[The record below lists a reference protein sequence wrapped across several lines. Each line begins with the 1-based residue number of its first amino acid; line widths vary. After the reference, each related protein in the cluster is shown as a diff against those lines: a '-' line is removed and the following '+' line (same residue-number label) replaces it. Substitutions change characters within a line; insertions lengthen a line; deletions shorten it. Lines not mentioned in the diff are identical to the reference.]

1 MPHMNVHDLGRL
13 REITRVL
20 VRHGFGHLVRLAG
33 LEVEE
38 EGVES
43 KVPLGRRIRLVLTDL
58 GPTFVKLG
66 QVLSVRPDIVP
77 RDVLDELQGLQ
88 DNVPPAPFP
97 EVREALEREMGATL
111 EERFASF
118 DPTPIASAS
127 IAQVHRAVLHDGRV
141 VAVKVQRPGI
151 EPAIRSD
158 LHILYSL
165 AHLIGDRIQLPG
177 LYTPVGI
184 VQEFDAAL
192 TRELDF
198 IQEARAATRFRRS
211 MKGHADIYAP
221 EVYEEWTTRRMLVLE
236 MLEGRRFSELAPG
249 TPEADAAMDRLIE
262 ATYLQVFELGFFH
275 GDPHPGNLLVL
286 TDGRLAYLDFGLTGT
301 LNREM
306 QDVLVALFLGLV
318 QRDAEAVAL
327 TLFRAGATAGRV
339 DLKAFRGEVERMM
352 ARYDGATLRQL
363 SETAS
368 LVEFVQV
375 AAQYRIRLVQE
386 YAVLARAVSILDGI
400 ARRLLPDTDIVDRV
414 RPYGQRVLAQRVSPE
429 RMSGEALRLLQHA
442 QMTLQDLPIQLN
454 QLLGDLE
461 QGVLTVRTA
470 DPEGGELRRE
480 IRHAG
485 LRVAIGLWITGMG
498 LGGAV
503 LVALSDPALGWRSP
517 QLFLGLATLGLAT
530 LLWAALILHALVA
543 ERLHPREWRRNLI
556 AVARF
561 FLGSRLG

>member
-20 VRHGFGHLVRLAG
+20 VRHGFGHLVRVAG
-33 LEVEE
+33 LEVEGE
-38 EGVES
+38 TVES
-43 KVPLGRRIRLVLTDL
+43 KMPLARRIRQVLVEL
-58 GPTFVKLG
+58 GPTYVKLG

-77 RDVLDELQGLQ
+77 KDVLDELQGLQ

-97 EVREALEREMGATL
+97 EVRESLERELGASL
-111 EERFASF
+111 EERFTSF
-118 DPTPIASAS
+118 EPVPIASAS
-127 IAQVHRAVLHDGRV
+127 IAQVHRAVLLDGRV
-141 VAVKVQRPGI
+141 VAVKVQRPSI
-151 EPAIRSD
+151 EAAIRSD

-165 AHLIGDRIQLPG
+165 AHLVQDRVQLPG
-177 LYTPVGI
+177 LYTPMGI

-198 IQEARAATRFRRS
+198 IQEARAATRFRRMLS
-211 MKGHADIYAP
+211 GHPELYAP
-221 EVYEEWTTRRMLVLE
+221 EVLEEWTTRRMMVLE

-249 TPEADAAMDRLIE
+249 QPETEAAMDKLIE

-286 TDGRLAYLDFGLTGT
+286 EDGRLAYLDFGLTGT

-318 QRDAEAVAL
+318 QRDADAVAL

-352 ARYDGATLRQL
+352 AKYDGATLRQL
-363 SETAS
+363 GETAS

-375 AAQYRIRLVQE
+375 AAQFRIRLVSE

-400 ARRLLPDTDIVDRV
+400 ARRMLPDTDIVERV
-414 RPYGQRVLAQRVSPE
+414 RPYGQRVIAQRVSPE
-429 RMSGEALRLLQHA
+429 RMTGEALRLLQHA
-442 QMTLQDLPIQLN
+442 RMAVQDLPIQVN

-461 QGVLTVRTA
+461 QGTLTLRTA
-470 DPEGGELRRE
+470 DPDAGELRRE

-485 LRVAIGLWITGMG
+485 LRIAVALWSTG
-498 LGGAV
+498 LGVGGAL
-503 LVALSDPALGWRSP
+503 LVALADPERGYWSP
-517 QLFLGLATLGLAT
+517 V
-530 LLWAALILHALVA
+530 LLVGIAALLLSVMSWSMLVLHALVA
-543 ERLHPREWRRNLI
+543 ERLHPSQWKKDLL

-561 FLGSRLG
+561 FLGS

>member
-20 VRHGFGHLVRLAG
+20 VRHGFGHLVRMAG
-33 LEVEE
+33 LEVEGE
-38 EGVES
+38 SVES
-43 KVPLGRRIRLVLTDL
+43 KIPLGRRIRLVLTDL

-77 RDVLDELQGLQ
+77 KDVLEELQGLQ
-88 DNVPPAPFP
+88 DNVPPAPFA
-97 EVREALEREMGATL
+97 EVRLSLERELGATL

-118 DPTPIASAS
+118 DPVPLASAS
-127 IAQVHRAVLHDGRV
+127 IAQVHRAVLHDGSA

-158 LHILYSL
+158 LHILYTL
-165 AHLIGDRIQLPG
+165 AHLIHDRIHLPG

-198 IQEARAATRFRRS
+198 IQEARAATRFRRAF
-211 MKGHADIYAP
+211 KPYPNIYAP
-221 EVYEEWTTRRMLVLE
+221 QVFEEWTTRRMLVLE
-236 MLEGRRFSELAPG
+236 MLEGRRFSELTPG
-249 TPEADAAMDRLIE
+249 HPDADTAMNNLIE

-286 TDGRLAYLDFGLTGT
+286 NDGRLAYLDFGLTGT

-306 QDVLVALFLGLV
+306 QDVMVALFLGLV

-327 TLFRAGATAGRV
+327 TLYRAGATAGRV
-339 DLKAFRGEVERMM
+339 DLKAFRSEVERMM
-352 ARYDGATLRQL
+352 AKYDGVTLRQL
-363 SETAS
+363 GDTAS

-375 AAQYRIRLVQE
+375 AAQYRIRLVTE

-400 ARRLLPDTDIVDRV
+400 ARKLLPDTDIVERV

-442 QMTLQDLPIQLN
+442 QLSLQDLPIQLN
-454 QLLGDLE
+454 QLMGDLE
-461 QGVLTVRTA
+461 QGLLTVRTS
-470 DPEGGELRRE
+470 DPDAAELRRE

-485 LRVAIGLWITGMG
+485 LRVAIGLWITGLG
-498 LGGAV
+498 LGGALLLALADPAATMGWAQV
-503 LVALSDPALGWRSP
+503 LAGVSALALAALVALAM
-517 QLFLGLATLGLAT
+517 
-530 LLWAALILHALVA
+530 ILHALVA
-543 ERLHPREWRRNLI
+543 ERLHPREWRRNLL